1 MQVKDIAEQCG
12 VSPDTVR
19 YYTRI
24 GLLKPSQDPVNRY
37 RLYSQKDHST
47 LRFAVRARQLGFSL
61 DDIQTICSTA
71 GDGASPCPT
80 VRELMRE
87 NLQRT
92 EAMFQEIKRLRDR
105 MRQAVAQWESMPN
118 CDPTGEQICSLIENW
133 DK

>member
-1 MQVKDIAEQCG
+1 MQVKELAKRCE

-24 GLLKPSQDPVNRY
+24 GLLSPAKDPVNGY
-37 RLYSQKDHST
+37 RHYSDKDLST

-61 DDIQTICSTA
+61 DDINTICSTA
-71 GDGASPCPT
+71 GDGESPCPT

-92 EAMFQEIKRLRDR
+92 EVMFQDLKRLRDR
-105 MRQAVAQWESMPN
+105 MRQAVSQWESMPN
-118 CDPTGEQICSLIENW
+118 CDPTGEQICSLIESW